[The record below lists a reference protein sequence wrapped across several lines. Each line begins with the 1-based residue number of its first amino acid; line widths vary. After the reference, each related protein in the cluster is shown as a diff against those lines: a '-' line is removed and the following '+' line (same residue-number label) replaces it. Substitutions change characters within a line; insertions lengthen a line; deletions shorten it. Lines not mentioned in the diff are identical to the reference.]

1 MLSCLRPKLLSFYSG
16 QYLHAELHL
25 LYEAHL
31 HQRPNCYLLLRVYRS
46 QLHEVVYFVQIH
58 VVQKLSGPAALRAID
73 VRCPRPYLGNLFC
86 SGVCPPSKRTCG
98 PPPVLAQCPFMPLPD
113 VFLYS
118 RIPTPYSKQDLF
130 RGVWQCISRLG
141 CRGGN

>member
-58 VVQKLSGPAALRAID
+58 VVQKLSGPAALKAID

-86 SGVCPPSKRTCG
+86 SGVWPPSKRTCG

-118 RIPTPYSKQDLF
+118 RIRTPYSKQDLF